1 VQESECAF
9 ITLKKLIDLN
19 LDRRFFKGQQTFDEA
34 MYHPYVSVVTP
45 VYNGE
50 PFLAECIESVIAQDY
65 PFSEYVIVNNCST
78 DRSLEIAESY
88 ARQDRRIRVVTNQ
101 AFVSAIQNHNIT
113 LRQISKQSEY
123 TKLLCADDYILP
135 QTLGKMVRFAMQ
147 NPTAGIIGSY
157 QQSNEVIRW
166 KGLPESTVLLSGRD
180 ACRLGLLQGIHVF
193 GTPTSSLY
201 RSDLVRAAE
210 SFFPHDEA
218 HADTSA
224 CYTHLRDCD
233 FGFIHEVLSI
243 ERVHAGQRTSRV
255 QSLQAGVVA
264 YIDIVKKYGPLYL
277 SESELAAR
285 LEELLADYYRVLGGC
300 ALKMKSGDFWEFHK
314 SRLNNLGYALDKRRV
329 FIEAIRE
336 LATELRSPVTALQ
349 KFRVAFAESRRS

>member
-1 VQESECAF
+1 
-9 ITLKKLIDLN
+9 
-19 LDRRFFKGQQTFDEA
+19 
-34 MYHPYVSVVTP
+34 M
-45 VYNGE
+45 
-50 PFLAECIESVIAQDY
+50 
-65 PFSEYVIVNNCST
+65 
-78 DRSLEIAESY
+78 
-88 ARQDRRIRVVTNQ
+88 
-101 AFVSAIQNHNIT
+101 
-113 LRQISKQSEY
+113 
-123 TKLLCADDYILP
+123 
-135 QTLGKMVRFAMQ
+135 
-147 NPTAGIIGSY
+147 
-157 QQSNEVIRW
+157 
-166 KGLPESTVLLSGRD
+166 
-180 ACRLGLLQGIHVF
+180 
-193 GTPTSSLY
+193 
-201 RSDLVRAAE
+201 
-210 SFFPHDEA
+210 
-218 HADTSA
+218 
-224 CYTHLRDCD
+224 
-233 FGFIHEVLSI
+233 HEVLSI